1 MINMKKK
8 ISIFAMLIFCY
19 VKNSVGQEQG
29 VADVL
34 VQDGKINAVIAVAS
48 ILLIGLFILLFV
60 IERKIRRLEK

>member
-1 MINMKKK
+1 MINIKKK